1 MPTPTPAPTPT
12 GVQWPT
18 GPTNIYYDIAAD
30 VPAEQVKIITTDLQM
45 AHEYLDSELGGG
57 IPAEARKQM
66 TVKIVATGRGNQ
78 GLGGGGA
85 CCTAFSSAGGVS
97 TMRPFFDVA
106 HVNWAPRDRRS
117 KTWTVIYNYTRLWQ
131 HELGCYSGNRR
142 PLGRWLHEGITVYVI
157 NEAMIKSGEIGTDR
171 SEVVEG
177 SLRTVRVTGQL
188 DRPLRDFEG
197 TVGDITW
204 PGNVGFLA
212 LHRIVPSAPGGIL
225 SFRTICEEVGRG
237 SSLPEAFETAFGVS
251 LDDFYDDFEKYHDEL
266 LTPTPTGVK
275 LPTGPTNIYYDIAP
289 NVPAEQVEIITTG
302 LQMAQNYLDS
312 ELDGGIPE
320 EVRKEI
326 TVKIVATG
334 QGNQEPWGGGA
345 CCTAFSSAGGVS
357 TMRLFFDIAHPHW
370 HVSRPS
376 TSRKSAVHEYTHIWQ
391 HHLGCISKFY
401 QPLGNWLNEGI
412 AEYIAYE
419 AMIKN
424 GEMRREDVTA
434 FMLAAARSTGQ
445 LDRPLRDFA
454 GGAVRDI
461 GIWPGHVGFL
471 ALHRIVPSAPGGI
484 LSLRTLCEEVAA
496 SASDPRAG
504 GVGMYY
510 PEAFET
516 AFGISLDDFY
526 DDFEKYREELN
537 SR

>member
-1 MPTPTPAPTPT
+1 
-12 GVQWPT
+12 
-18 GPTNIYYDIAAD
+18 
-30 VPAEQVKIITTDLQM
+30 
-45 AHEYLDSELGGG
+45 
-57 IPAEARKQM
+57 
-66 TVKIVATGRGNQ
+66 
-78 GLGGGGA
+78 
-85 CCTAFSSAGGVS
+85 
-97 TMRPFFDVA
+97 
-106 HVNWAPRDRRS
+106 
-117 KTWTVIYNYTRLWQ
+117 
-131 HELGCYSGNRR
+131 
-142 PLGRWLHEGITVYVI
+142 
-157 NEAMIKSGEIGTDR
+157 
-171 SEVVEG
+171 
-177 SLRTVRVTGQL
+177 
-188 DRPLRDFEG
+188 
-197 TVGDITW
+197 
-204 PGNVGFLA
+204 
-212 LHRIVPSAPGGIL
+212 
-225 SFRTICEEVGRG
+225 
-237 SSLPEAFETAFGVS
+237 
-251 LDDFYDDFEKYHDEL
+251 
-266 LTPTPTGVK
+266 
-275 LPTGPTNIYYDIAP
+275 
-289 NVPAEQVEIITTG
+289 
-302 LQMAQNYLDS
+302 
-312 ELDGGIPE
+312 
-320 EVRKEI
+320 
-326 TVKIVATG
+326 
-334 QGNQEPWGGGA
+334 
-345 CCTAFSSAGGVS
+345 
-357 TMRLFFDIAHPHW
+357 MRLFFDIAHPHW

-445 LDRPLRDFA
+445 LERPLRDFA

>member
-1 MPTPTPAPTPT
+1 MGSLACAREETPPVVPATVPAVLTPTPALPPAPPVIEQTPAPEPTATLIPAAIPTPNSTPTPTPTPMPVPTPTPTPTPMPTPTPTPTPAPTPT

-45 AHEYLDSELGGG
+45 AQEYLDSELGGG

-171 SEVVEG
+171 SEVMEG
-177 SLRTVRVTGQL
+177 SLRTARVTGQL

-237 SSLPEAFETAFGVS
+237 SSLPEAFETAFGIS
-251 LDDFYDDFEKYHDEL
+251 LDDFYDDFEKYHEEL
-266 LTPTPTGVK
+266 LMPTPTGVK
-275 LPTGPTNIYYDIAP
+275 LPTGPTNIHYDIAP

-345 CCTAFSSAGGVS
+345 LLHRFQQCRRRFDNEAILRHSSSPLA
-357 TMRLFFDIAHPHW
+357 RFQAIDISEISSPRVHAHL
-370 HVSRPS
+370 
-376 TSRKSAVHEYTHIWQ
+376 AA
-391 HHLGCISKFY
+391 
-401 QPLGNWLNEGI
+401 PLGLHKQI
-412 AEYIAYE
+412 LP
-419 AMIKN
+419 
-424 GEMRREDVTA
+424 TA
-434 FMLAAARSTGQ
+434 GQ
-445 LDRPLRDFA
+445 LAQRR
-454 GGAVRDI
+454 
-461 GIWPGHVGFL
+461 HS
-471 ALHRIVPSAPGGI
+471 RIH
-484 LSLRTLCEEVAA
+484 SLR
-496 SASDPRAG
+496 SD
-504 GVGMYY
+504 
-510 PEAFET
+510 
-516 AFGISLDDFY
+516 D
-526 DDFEKYREELN
+526 
-537 SR
+537 